1 MLSLH
6 PFLASEVSVASS
18 VTVGASEE
26 ERVRWDSSE
35 PKAVARR
42 WRGEGRAGG

>member
-1 MLSLH
+1 M
-6 PFLASEVSVASS
+6 ASS

-35 PKAVARR
+35 PRAVARR
-42 WRGEGRAGG
+42 WHGEGRAGG